1 MMSIDAP
8 GSHAFPN
15 VSAWPMIRLP
25 TSEPLRLP
33 SPPTTTTMSAGMR
46 MLAPIGG

>member
-1 MMSIDAP
+1 MSMEAP
-8 GSHAFPN
+8 GSQAFPN

-33 SPPTTTTMSAGMR
+33 SPPTTTTMRAGTR
-46 MLAPIGG
+46 MVAPIGG